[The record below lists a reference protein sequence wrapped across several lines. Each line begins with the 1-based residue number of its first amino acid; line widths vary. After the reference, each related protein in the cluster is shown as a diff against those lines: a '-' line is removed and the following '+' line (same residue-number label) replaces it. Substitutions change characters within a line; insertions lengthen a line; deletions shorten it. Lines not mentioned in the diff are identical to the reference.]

1 MKVESRN
8 NGGGSQP
15 TNAGKVYKSNQKK
28 SKEQSELFYVK
39 KRGLFR
45 KAEQVVRYC
54 NSEVFIIVHNLD
66 SDKIFSFTSDKDF
79 DLEKISDL
87 VLRDCQQ
94 GALLNKNRKFEN
106 VDFDKVKH
114 NITQIQNINALGM
127 NNNQGGFPA
136 ANNQLGSP
144 VMSANQHY
152 LMDKDQMVP
161 EETNTE
167 DMSVS
172 MQHFGSN

>member
-1 MKVESRN
+1 MNVDN
-8 NGGGSQP
+8 NGGSQQ

-54 NSEVFIIVHNLD
+54 NSEVFIIVHNHD
-66 SDKIFSFTSDKDF
+66 SDKIFSFTSDKNF

-94 GALLNKNRKFEN
+94 GAYLNKNRKFEN
-106 VDFDKVKH
+106 TDFEKVKH
-114 NITQIQNINALGM
+114 NLNEIQKYTS
-127 NNNQGGFPA
+127 Q
-136 ANNQLGSP
+136 S
-144 VMSANQHY
+144 H
-152 LMDKDQMVP
+152 
-161 EETNTE
+161 
-167 DMSVS
+167 
-172 MQHFGSN
+172 SN

>member
-1 MKVESRN
+1 MNVDS
-8 NGGGSQP
+8 NGTAQ

-54 NSEVFIIVHNLD
+54 NSEVFIIVHNHD
-66 SDKIFSFTSDKDF
+66 SDKIFSFTSDKNF

-94 GALLNKNRKFEN
+94 GAYLNKNRKFDN
-106 VDFDKVKH
+106 TDFEKVKH
-114 NITQIQNINALGM
+114 NLNEIQKYTSQAH
-127 NNNQGGFPA
+127 NNHI
-136 ANNQLGSP
+136 GSP
-144 VMSANQHY
+144 MMSNH
-152 LMDKDQMVP
+152 
-161 EETNTE
+161 
-167 DMSVS
+167 
-172 MQHFGSN
+172 